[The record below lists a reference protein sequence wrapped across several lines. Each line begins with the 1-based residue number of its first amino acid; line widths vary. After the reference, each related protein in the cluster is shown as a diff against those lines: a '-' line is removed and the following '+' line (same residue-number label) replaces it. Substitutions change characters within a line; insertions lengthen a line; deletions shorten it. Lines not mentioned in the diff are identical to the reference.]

1 MESGMGNMTVAQVMA
16 LKPSE
21 KGRFRGVYAVADEQ
35 VKLDKNGK
43 RYWILSLMD
52 QTGSMEIRA
61 WSSCEWLDQ
70 REVPEGVRL
79 ETEEVPPLRGL
90 SIGVIGTVREFN
102 KALQPTADR
111 IYLVSQEK
119 YPPYDFVQR
128 SPYPQE
134 ELEKRFDVLVR
145 SCGDEVG
152 SFLESVFQGQLR
164 RDFFTFPA
172 AVGNHHAYA
181 SGLLEHTVAVAE
193 AAAALCGCYRAD
205 RDVVVGGALL
215 HDLGK
220 LRAYRMSPLPEATL
234 EGTVLDHIAMGYCM
248 FEDLADRYG
257 LRDVLRLHLGHIIL
271 SHHGKKEFGSPVL
284 PSTPEALIVSA
295 ADELDFQVFCCREGI
310 SAMRDG
316 QVISDFHK
324 ALQRRVWSGEIL
336 EPFGGEGNA

>member
-1 MESGMGNMTVAQVMA
+1 MDKDNGKVTVAQAMA
-16 LKPSE
+16 LKPQD
-21 KGRFRGVYAVADEQ
+21 KFQGVYAVAEEQ

-43 RYWILSLMD
+43 RYRVLFLMD
-52 QTGSMEIRA
+52 QTGSMEVRA
-61 WSSCEWLDQ
+61 WSSCLWVDL
-70 REVPEGVRL
+70 REDPRGAALEEEDVPS
-79 ETEEVPPLRGL
+79 LRGL
-90 SIGVIGTVREFN
+90 SVGVVGVMKEYKN
-102 KALQPTADR
+102 ALQPTADKVY
-111 IYLVSQEK
+111 IVDQEK
-119 YPPYDFVQR
+119 YPPHGFVQR

-134 ELEKRFDVLVR
+134 ELEERFDILVR

-164 RDFFTFPA
+164 RDFFSFPA

-215 HDLGK
+215 HDIGK

-248 FEDLADRYG
+248 FEELAERHR

-310 SAMRDG
+310 SGLREG
-316 QVISDFHK
+316 QVVSDFHK
-324 ALQRRVWSGEIL
+324 ALQRRVWSGEISA
-336 EPFGGEGNA
+336 PFGDGEQG